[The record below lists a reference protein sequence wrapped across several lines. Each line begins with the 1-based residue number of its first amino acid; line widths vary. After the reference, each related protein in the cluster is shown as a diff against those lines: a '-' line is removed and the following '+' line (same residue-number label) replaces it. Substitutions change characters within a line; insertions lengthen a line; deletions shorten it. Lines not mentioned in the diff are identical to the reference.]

1 MSSEASNEMLSLLKE
16 LSVYRVMDE
25 EYGAGAK
32 GRMESEAYEQR
43 ERRRQEIKQ
52 EMHSLAAEKK
62 DDPA

>member
-16 LSVYRVMDE
+16 LSVYKVMDE
-25 EYGAGAK
+25 EYRAGAK

-52 EMHSLAAEKK
+52 EMHSLAVEKK

>member
-25 EYGAGAK
+25 EYTAGAK
-32 GRMESEAYEQR
+32 GRLELEAYEQR
-43 ERRRQEIKQ
+43 ERRRQVIKQ
-52 EMHSLAAEKK
+52 EMHSLAVEKK

>member
-16 LSVYRVMDE
+16 LSVYNPMDE
-25 EYGAGAK
+25 DYKAGAR

-43 ERRRQEIKQ
+43 ERRRREIKQ
-52 EMHSLAAEKK
+52 EMHSLAVEKK